1 MGIFLSS
8 DSHRIVPLSDTT
20 WKSALPMETDV
31 TDRLPQQVSPMSD
44 GFSPIKIPE
53 TSD

>member
-1 MGIFLSS
+1 MGIFLCS
-8 DSHRIVPLSDTT
+8 DSHRIVPLSDTM
-20 WKSALPMETDV
+20 WKGVLPMETDV
-31 TDRLPQQVSPMSD
+31 SDRLPQQVSPMND